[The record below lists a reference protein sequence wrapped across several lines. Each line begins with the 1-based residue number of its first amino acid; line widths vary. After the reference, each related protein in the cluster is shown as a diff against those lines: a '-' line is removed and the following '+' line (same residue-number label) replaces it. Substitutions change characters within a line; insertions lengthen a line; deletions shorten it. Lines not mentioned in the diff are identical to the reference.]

1 MKKDRIYRGRFAP
14 SPSGPLHFGSLV
26 AALGSYLDARHR
38 HGEWLLRIED
48 LDPPR
53 EVAGAADDI
62 LRTLESF
69 GLEWDGPV
77 VYPSNRGDYYRAA
90 LARLAD
96 AGYLYGC
103 ACTRREIAD
112 SGFKGQASIYP
123 GNCRNGLPPGRQ
135 ARAMRVRVE
144 DVAIR
149 VTDRLQDAFTQQLA
163 RDVGDFILRRADGL
177 TGYQLAVVVDDAA
190 QGITDVVRGADL
202 LDSTPRQ
209 GYLQQL
215 LGLPTPRYLH
225 LPVAVSPDREK
236 LGKQT
241 HAPAVRPDA
250 GNRTLIAALDFL
262 QQALPDDAALAS
274 QAELLDWAVNRW
286 DETRLPPGRLQLAP
300 EIPFA

>member
-1 MKKDRIYRGRFAP
+1 MNNGPACRGRFAP
-14 SPSGPLHFGSLV
+14 SPTGPLHFGSLV

-38 HGEWLLRIED
+38 HGEWLLRVED

-53 EVAGAADDI
+53 EVPGATDDI
-62 LRTLESF
+62 LRTLEAF

-77 VYPSNRGDYYRAA
+77 VYQSSRGEHYRAA
-90 LARLAD
+90 LARLEQS
-96 AGYLYGC
+96 GYLYGC

-112 SGFKGQASIYP
+112 SSFSGQASIYP
-123 GNCRNGLPPGRQ
+123 GTCRNGLPPGRQ
-135 ARAMRVRVE
+135 ARAMRVHV
-144 DVAIR
+144 DDITIR
-149 VTDRLQDAFTQQLA
+149 VTDRLQEALSQQLA
-163 RDVGDFILRRADGL
+163 REVGDFILRRADGL

-209 GYLQQL
+209 NYLQRL
-215 LGLPTPRYLH
+215 LDLPTPRYLH

-262 QQALPDDAALAS
+262 QQALPEDAALATRT
-274 QAELLDWAVNRW
+274 ELLDWAISHW
-286 DETRLPPGRLQLAP
+286 DDTRLPRSRLQQAP
-300 EIPFA
+300 EIPDA